1 MKSAGLIDIDLRKTL
16 TPAQKGAITKRH
28 NQHKSILNHLQQ
40 FTTRTVSN
48 KTAKNITTAALKVKT
63 KSGKTKVFIPTPEGQ
78 SAHIKKGRVIIESKN
93 YREEIYP
100 GGREFFE
107 NAKKL
112 FKKKLGKNEYIT
124 VRIGSNNAF
133 NRTFKDINSLLFYM
147 RDWNPKDEGEEKD
160 DLIGHISIV
169 KVKDDNQTVY
179 KSGNK
184 NGTKKRK
191 GGKGSR
197 Y

>member
-1 MKSAGLIDIDLRKTL
+1 M
-16 TPAQKGAITKRH
+16 
-28 NQHKSILNHLQQ
+28 QQ
-40 FTTRTVSN
+40 FTARTVSN
-48 KTAKNITTAALKVKT
+48 KTARHIDTAALKVKT
-63 KSGKTKVFIPTPEGQ
+63 KTGKTRVFIPTPEGQ
-78 SAHIKKGRVIIESKN
+78 KAHIKKGRVIIESKN

-100 GGREFFE
+100 GGWKFFE

-124 VRIGSNNAF
+124 VRIGNNAAF

-147 RDWNPKDEGEEKD
+147 RNWNPKDEGEEKD

-179 KSGNK
+179 KKGAGN
-184 NGTKKRK
+184 GKKKK